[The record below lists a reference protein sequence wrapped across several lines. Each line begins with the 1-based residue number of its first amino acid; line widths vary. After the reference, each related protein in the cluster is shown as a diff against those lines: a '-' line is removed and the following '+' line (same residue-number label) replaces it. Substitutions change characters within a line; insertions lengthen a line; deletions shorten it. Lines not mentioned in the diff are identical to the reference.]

1 MNKTSFVLLLLV
13 LTLLPSCKWRSRLLP
28 TRSVPAAPVV
38 VKVQQAAAS
47 DGRGSVGYVG
57 TVVSRQTANLV
68 APAAGTLVSLPVREG
83 MRVEKGRVLARI
95 ESQSVTSACE
105 AAASRLSQAE
115 DAWKRIQIVRQS
127 GTVTEVEYVKV
138 KTLLDE
144 ARAADAAARD
154 MQKRCT
160 VRAPFSGVVD
170 KVYLTQGVET
180 LPAEQ
185 ILRLVDLRS
194 PEVHFPL
201 PESEFSSHAVGEI
214 LHLYFPALDTTSTGT
229 LSVKGITA
237 SPISH
242 SYTCVVSLK
251 ERIPGLAPGMVCK
264 LYLPEG
270 ETPQIVIPTSA
281 VMTDMDGRYVWTATD
296 GIVAKRRVTVSG
308 YSGSGIII
316 SDGLEATDLVIV
328 EGGRKVSTGMQ
339 VETQF

>member
-13 LTLLPSCKWRSRLLP
+13 LTLLPSCKGRSRLLP

-138 KTLLDE
+138 KT
-144 ARAADAAARD
+144 
-154 MQKRCT
+154 
-160 VRAPFSGVVD
+160 D